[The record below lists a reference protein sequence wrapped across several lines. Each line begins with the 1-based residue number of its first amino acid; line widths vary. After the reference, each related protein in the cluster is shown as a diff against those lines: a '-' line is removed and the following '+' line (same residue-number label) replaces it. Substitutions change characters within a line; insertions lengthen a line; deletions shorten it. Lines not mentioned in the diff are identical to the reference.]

1 MEMNYQR
8 RQDRRAERR
17 QRRADKK
24 AGVDNRTE
32 EQKIQD
38 STISEGQSLLNALKG
53 GATGAMAGAQ
63 MGSFAGGPG
72 SAIGAGVGFIVGFT
86 GGYVE
91 ESNQQADLFQ
101 QRIDQLKTDQAAA
114 ALKEAQKKEGQ
125 LLAQQTKGRKGRRDK
140 QQGSQIV
147 ATTPNQTGTTRGGGM
162 STFDDFMGDKF
173 YTGMT

>member
-53 GATGAMAGAQ
+53 GATGAMAGAEL
-63 MGSFAGGPG
+63 GALTKTGVGT
-72 SAIGAGVGFIVGFT
+72 AIGAGVGFIVGFT

-114 ALKEAQKKEGQ
+114 
-125 LLAQQTKGRKGRRDK
+125 
-140 QQGSQIV
+140 
-147 ATTPNQTGTTRGGGM
+147 TRGGGI

-173 YTGMT
+173 YSGMA